1 MRHSLLVGAAVV
13 FQAMSN
19 GQAAGGSTQYEVAVY
34 YFPGYHPEPRNDA
47 RLGKGWTEWTLIK
60 AGVPQYAGHLQP
72 KVPLWGYEDESNL
85 EAMAKKIDAAAD
97 HGVTTF
103 IFDWYWH
110 EIGPFLDRALDK
122 GFLTAPN
129 RGRIQFALMWANHDW
144 IDIFPAK
151 KDVAPKLLYPGTVSR
166 QTFDKAMDYVV
177 RHYFTQPNY
186 WKIDGKP
193 YFSIY
198 EVWTLIDGLG
208 GRDKA
213 RAALDDFRAKVKAA
227 GLPGVHLN
235 AVGWGKLDNEMIH
248 ALGFDSVTS
257 YCWVH
262 HTGLP
267 EHTPYDQWAQKS
279 YDMWD
284 KLKAKWS
291 VPYFPNVSMGWDN
304 TPRFAWGKT
313 VTGNTPAE
321 FEKALQRVKA
331 FLDEQKTGPRIFTI
345 NAWNEWTE
353 GSYLEPDT
361 VHKMAYLEAIKSVFP
376 PAAASPGGTAVKTY
390 PDGRPPARYRMDAE
404 DTGRVLR
411 HGDGPNQCD
420 VYGAREAIVYEHEG
434 TYYLHYDGA
443 GPTGWLAC
451 LATSKDLINWVKK
464 GPVLELGKP
473 GEDDSG
479 TATSPWVYFDG
490 KEWHMYYLASPNTTP
505 PPDRIPSFPY
515 LTRKAKATS
524 PAGPWIKQR
533 GVIPFRTEPD
543 TYYSA
548 TASPGHVLKQGGE
561 YLMFFSASTDKPIL
575 RTLSIARTKDLDGPW
590 RPDRKPIVPLAE
602 QVENSSL
609 YFEEANKTWFIF
621 TNHIGLDRRGEYT
634 DAVWVYWSKDLNTWD
649 PANKA
654 VVLDGKNCTWSTDCI
669 GMPSVIKHGNRL
681 AVLYDAPGGTSVS
694 HMKRDIGLAW
704 LKLPLVPP
712 TTR

>member
-1 MRHSLLVGAAVV
+1 MKLVVAFGAIGL
-13 FQAMSN
+13 FL
-19 GQAAGGSTQYEVAVY
+19 GGVNVPTARGEAPYEVAVY
-34 YFPGYHPEPRNDA
+34 YFPGYHPDPRNDA
-47 RLGKGWTEWTLIK
+47 RLGKGWTEWELIR
-60 AGVPQYAGHLQP
+60 AGVPRFEGQQQP
-72 KVPLWGYEDESNL
+72 KVPLWGYEDESDPK
-85 EAMAKKIDAAAD
+85 AMARKIGAAAD
-97 HGVTTF
+97 HGVTAF

-122 GFLTAPN
+122 GFLKAPN
-129 RGRIQFALMWANHDW
+129 RGRLKFALMWANHDW

-151 KDVAPKLLYPGTVSR
+151 KDVAPKLLYPGAVSR
-166 QTFDKAMDYVV
+166 QTFDRATDYVIA
-177 RHYFTQPNY
+177 HYFSLPNY

-198 EVWTLIDGLG
+198 ELWTLIDGLG

-213 RAALDDFRAKVKAA
+213 REALDSFRARVKAA
-227 GLPGVHLN
+227 GLPDVHLN
-235 AVGWGKLDNEMIH
+235 AVGWGKLDSEMVTAMGI
-248 ALGFDSVTS
+248 DSVTS

-262 HTGLP
+262 HVGLP
-267 EHTPYDQWAQKS
+267 EHTPYDRYARQS
-279 YDMWD
+279 EEMWVTLRD
-284 KLKAKWS
+284 KWK
-291 VPYFPNVSMGWDN
+291 VPYYPNVSMGWDN

-313 VTGNTPAE
+313 ITGNTPAE
-321 FEKALQRVKA
+321 FRKAMEKVKA
-331 FLDEQKTGPRIFTI
+331 FLDGQKTRTKVFTV

-361 VHKMAYLEAIKSVFP
+361 VHRMAYLEAIRKVFP
-376 PAAASPGGTAVKTY
+376 PQPPAKTVRVY
-390 PDGRPPARYRMDAE
+390 PDGRPSPVYRMDAE
-404 DTGRVLR
+404 DQGRVLC

-443 GPTGWLAC
+443 GPTAWLAC
-451 LATSKDLINWVKK
+451 LATSKDLVHWTKK

-473 GEDDSG
+473 GEDDSA

-490 KEWHMYYLASPNTTP
+490 KEWHMFYLGSPNATR

-515 LTRKAKATS
+515 LTRKAKAAS

-533 GVIPFRTEPD
+533 GVIPFQTKPG

-548 TASPGHVLKQGGE
+548 TASPGHVLKSGDE
-561 YLMFFSASTDKPIL
+561 YLMFFSASTDKPCL
-575 RTLSIARTKDLDGPW
+575 RTLSIARTRDLDGPW
-590 RPDRKPIVPLAE
+590 TIDRAPIVPLAE
-602 QVENSSL
+602 QVENTSL

-621 TNHIGLDRRGEYT
+621 TNHIGLDDRGEYT
-634 DAVWVYWSKDLNTWD
+634 DAVWVYWSKDLNKWN
-649 PANKA
+649 PADKA

-681 AVLYDAPGGTSVS
+681 AILYDAPGDKSVS

-704 LKLPLVPP
+704 LKLPLAPP
-712 TTR
+712 DGR